1 MTVNEQLIKDDL
13 YYAVNGEWLEK
24 AVIPDDKPSTGGFM
38 NLRDGVE
45 ELLMEDK
52 RGC

>member
-1 MTVNEQLIKDDL
+1 MEVDRQLIKEDL
-13 YYAVNGEWLEK
+13 YQAVNGDWLET

-45 ELLMEDK
+45 EL
-52 RGC
+52 